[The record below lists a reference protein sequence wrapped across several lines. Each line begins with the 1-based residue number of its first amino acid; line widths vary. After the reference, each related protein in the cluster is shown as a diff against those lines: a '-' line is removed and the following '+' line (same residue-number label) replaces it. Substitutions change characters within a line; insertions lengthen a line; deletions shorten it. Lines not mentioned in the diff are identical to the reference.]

1 VVIADGKGKIVNEK
15 DEKLAIAAKK
25 AFWFGA
31 NLGLLAVLA
40 VSAWSCVDIIRKPLL
55 RVRSDGPERTYEG
68 VKGSVKSASIQLSDP
83 SMLDRLV
90 AAAPSLSVVVIS
102 MAVLIY
108 ISRDEWREIETDPGK
123 LNPPKALPVALIGA
137 VFMLTPIAFQI
148 LPAVYFQVQ
157 ISFEWDPVSV
167 LVAFLVVSHLFVRSG
182 QNQERW
188 IKEYRRA
195 HDLDQQM
202 KEVV

>member
-1 VVIADGKGKIVNEK
+1 MDES
-15 DEKLAIAAKK
+15 DEKLERTAKK
-25 AFWFGA
+25 ALWFGA

-40 VSAWSCVDIIRKPLL
+40 VSVWSCIDIIRKPLL
-55 RVRSDGPERTYEG
+55 RVRSDGPERVYEG
-68 VKGSVKSASIQLSDP
+68 VKGSVKSASIELSDP

-108 ISRDEWREIETDPGK
+108 ISRDEWREIETDPGELK
-123 LNPPKALPVALIGA
+123 APRALPVALIGA

-148 LPAVYFQVQ
+148 LPSVYFNVQ
-157 ISFEWDPVSV
+157 ISFEWDPISV
-167 LVAFLVVSHLFVRSG
+167 VVAFLVVSHLFVRSG

-188 IKEYRRA
+188 IKEYKRA
-195 HDLDQQM
+195 HDLDRQM